1 MCECG
6 LFIIPLVFQDTYS
19 QYCSDPKPKSHCESI
34 FSPSLQIQYTDKP
47 SRPTFPKDS
56 SSEYLF
62 LPKLPSIF
70 FNPQPLSS
78 SPRLRQQQ
86 QLPEGLAVSLLPLWS
101 VLMVANFFFFFISVK
116 LHQLLC
122 QEISEVFL
130 SHLEHTPN
138 SIPDIIINPLLGF
151 MGVLFSPQ
159 HTKLAPVSVS
169 ALAIPTNIS
178 ASSHHLQLFPGLMI
192 SFQLVTNASSYQ
204 KWPLLPHSVAFI
216 LHFT

>member
-47 SRPTFPKDS
+47 SRPTFPNDS
-56 SSEYLF
+56 ALSTSVSPNCHPFSLIPSLHPPLLGCGSSISSQKALLF
-62 LPKLPSIF
+62 LSC
-70 FNPQPLSS
+70 
-78 SPRLRQQQ
+78 
-86 QLPEGLAVSLLPLWS
+86 PLWS
-101 VLMVANFFFFFISVK
+101 VLMVDNFFFFLISVK

-138 SIPDIIINPLLGF
+138 PIPDIIISPCLDSWVSCFLLNTPSLLLSQSPHL
-151 MGVLFSPQ
+151 LF
-159 HTKLAPVSVS
+159 L
-169 ALAIPTNIS
+169 PTS
-178 ASSHHLQLFPGLMI
+178 QLPA
-192 SFQLVTNASSYQ
+192 TTCSYSQ
-204 KWPLLPHSVAFI
+204 DS
-216 LHFT
+216 